1 MPTNTTVLT
10 RNILVLQVQYV
21 QIRTHLKLL
30 FHPLHYHTLPAPLS
44 MHRHTTTALSV
55 HMHLFQFL
63 L

>member
-44 MHRHTTTALSV
+44 MHRHTTALSV
-55 HMHLFQFL
+55 HMQLFQFL